1 MDSQVIP
8 KSPRKIWP
16 LLTILLVTIVAAGC
30 GLMTEKR
37 TLLPPERAKDL
48 DREAQYLQVHLLGGS
63 VYILENWEVHAD
75 SATVVGTGRHLDWN
89 RELLDSGSF
98 RISIDSVAIFETN
111 VPRVSGAIVPMTIV
125 TIASVAISIV
135 CIADPKACFGS
146 CPTFYVQD
154 GDSLLLQAEGFSS
167 SVAPSL
173 ERTDIDALSRCRFTH
188 RQARLIMTNEA
199 YETHVVRTAN
209 LLALPRPDSTRV
221 LATPD
226 GEFRLVYDAVDAQWF
241 GTCCDYSP
249 YTAAIDGREWF
260 TLADS
265 VDLAT
270 KDTVNIEF
278 ERALSGELGLT
289 IACRQTLMSTYLFY
303 KTLAFMGV
311 ESGAFF
317 AALERQGPGSIS
329 RFKEFG
335 EALSNIEVWL
345 PDTSGGWYLA
355 DAFRETGPL
364 AVDVHLIRLG
374 KHDQPLKKLQLRL
387 TRGCWRIDQAQ
398 LVRVGAQAEPIR
410 LMPTLVKYMGEASD
424 SLLIAL
430 ADTSLAVT
438 SMPGDTFELIY
449 DLPQSSGEYEY
460 FLEARGYYLEWMR
473 EEWKADY
480 NPAMAQLVLFNPAEA
495 MKQLAPEY
503 KRIEADLERYFWSS
517 RYARNK
523 N

>member
-1 MDSQVIP
+1 MDSQVTLDN
-8 KSPRKIWP
+8 SRRVWSAV
-16 LLTILLVTIVAAGC
+16 TFLLVTIVAVGC

-37 TLLPPERAKDL
+37 TLIPPERASNL
-48 DREAQYLQVHLLGGS
+48 DRKAKYLQAHMLDGD
-63 VYILENWEVHAD
+63 VYILADWEVQAET
-75 SATVVGTGRHLDWN
+75 AMVIGNGRHLDWN
-89 RELLDSGSF
+89 RELIDSGAF
-98 RISIDSVAIFETN
+98 AISIDSVAIFETN
-111 VPRVSGAIVPMTIV
+111 VPRVSPALIPMTIV
-125 TIASVAISIV
+125 TVASVAITIV

-154 GDSLLLQAEGFSS
+154 GDSLLLLAEGFSS
-167 SVAPSL
+167 SVAPAL
-173 ERTDIDALSRCRFTH
+173 ERTDIDALSRCRFTGS
-188 RQARLIMTNEA
+188 QGRLIMTNEA

-209 LLALPRPDSTRV
+209 LLAVPKPDSGNV
-221 LATPD
+221 LATPA
-226 GEFRLVYDAVDAQWF
+226 GEFWSVNEPVNAQWF
-241 GTCCDYSP
+241 GACCDYSP
-249 YTAAIDGREWF
+249 HMSAIDGREWF

-270 KDTVNIEF
+270 KDTVNVEF
-278 ERALSGELGLT
+278 EHALVGDLGLA

-317 AALERQGPGSIS
+317 ATLERQGTNAIS
-329 RFKEFG
+329 RFKDFG
-335 EALSNIEVWL
+335 EGLSNIEVWL

-364 AVDVHLIRLG
+364 AVDVHLIKLG

-387 TRGCWRIDQAQ
+387 TRGCWRIDLAQ
-398 LVRVGAQAEPIR
+398 LVRVGSQVEPIR
-410 LMPTLVKYMGEASD
+410 LSPSQVEYAGVASD
-424 SLLIAL
+424 SLRAALIDSGRAL
-430 ADTSLAVT
+430 T
-438 SMPGDTFELIY
+438 SMPGDTFNLSYE
-449 DLPQSSGEYEY
+449 LPQPATEYEY

-480 NPAMAQLVLFNPAEA
+480 NPAMAQLVLLNPTEA

-517 RYARNK
+517 RYAGNK